1 MGHLSRIRSGTIFG
15 LYLLASI
22 GGGIGVSG
30 AQETVITYRP
40 PPEAAENHVYP
51 QRLLAEALNR
61 TADRYGDVRITQAFA
76 TVSRDRSKVLLEE
89 GRYLHVMAEVPRPN
103 WETDLIPIYIP
114 LRKGLQGYRL
124 FFINRELQPLMDKV
138 ETLDDLRR
146 FSTGSGA
153 QWSTT
158 LILENAG
165 FDVVTGHDYETMF
178 DMFSLR
184 RFQTFS
190 RGINE
195 IFFELDTMSDKYPDM
210 YIETGLALHVPLPV
224 YFFVTPTKPKL
235 AERIELGLRE
245 MIADGSFDKLFMEY
259 HGDLIRRANLANR
272 KIFRL
277 ENPNLS
283 NRVPLENPDLWY

>member
-1 MGHLSRIRSGTIFG
+1 MGHLSRIRSGAIFG
-15 LYLLASI
+15 LYLLVSI
-22 GGGIGVSG
+22 GGRIGASD
-30 AQETVITYRP
+30 AQETVISYRP
-40 PPEAAENHVYP
+40 PPEAAGNHIYP
-51 QRLLAEALNR
+51 QRLLVEALDR
-61 TADRYGDVRITQAFA
+61 TTDRYGDVRIAQAFA
-76 TVSRDRSKVLLEE
+76 TVSRDRTKLLLEE
-89 GRYLHVMAEVPRPN
+89 GRYLHVIAEVPRPG
-103 WETDLIPIYIP
+103 WEEDLIPIYIP

-138 ETLDDLRR
+138 ETLDDLKR

-158 LILENAG
+158 LILEKAG
-165 FDVVTGHDYETMF
+165 FDVVTGHDYQTMF

-195 IFFELDTMSDKYPDM
+195 IFFEFDTMSDKYPDM

-245 MIADGSFDKLFMEY
+245 MIADGSFDQLFMEY
-259 HGDLIRRANLANR
+259 HGDLIRRANLDNR

-277 ENPNLS
+277 DNPNLG
-283 NRVPLENPDLWY
+283 NLTPLANPKLWY

>member
-1 MGHLSRIRSGTIFG
+1 MGHLSRIRSGAIFG
-15 LYLLASI
+15 LYLLVSI
-22 GGGIGVSG
+22 GGGIGASD
-30 AQETVITYRP
+30 AQETVISYRP
-40 PPEAAENHVYP
+40 PPEAAGNHIYP
-51 QRLLAEALNR
+51 QRLLAEALDR
-61 TADRYGDVRITQAFA
+61 TTDRYGDVRIAQAFA
-76 TVSRDRSKVLLEE
+76 TVSRDRTKLLLEE
-89 GRYLHVMAEVPRPN
+89 GRYLHVIAEVPRPG
-103 WETDLIPIYIP
+103 WEEELIPIYIP

-138 ETLDDLRR
+138 ETLDDLKR

-158 LILENAG
+158 LILEKAG
-165 FDVVTGHDYETMF
+165 FDVVTGHDYQTMF
-178 DMFSLR
+178 DMFRLR

-195 IFFELDTMSDKYPDM
+195 IFFEFDTMSDKYPDM

-235 AERIELGLRE
+235 AERVELGLRE
-245 MIADGSFDKLFMEY
+245 MIADGSFDQLFMEY
-259 HGDLIRRANLANR
+259 HGDLIRRANLDNR

-277 ENPNLS
+277 DNPNLG
-283 NRVPLENPDLWY
+283 NLTPLANPELWY